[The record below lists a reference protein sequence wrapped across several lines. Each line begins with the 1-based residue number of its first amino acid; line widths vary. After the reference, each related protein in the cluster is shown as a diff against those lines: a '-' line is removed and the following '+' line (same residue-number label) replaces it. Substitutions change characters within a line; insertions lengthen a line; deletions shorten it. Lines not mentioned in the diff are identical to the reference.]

1 MNRSKLKDVSSF
13 EDGYLVLLKQLE
25 RIHLKRRT
33 DETLQS
39 FAKRVDKQLETT
51 KMSELTTIYEQV
63 IYAGMTQNFAVN
75 KVKEIWEYLINNT
88 SS

>member
-1 MNRSKLKDVSSF
+1 M
-13 EDGYLVLLKQLE
+13 LLKQLE

-33 DETLQS
+33 DETLQQ

-63 IYAGMTQNFAVN
+63 IYAGNTQNISVN